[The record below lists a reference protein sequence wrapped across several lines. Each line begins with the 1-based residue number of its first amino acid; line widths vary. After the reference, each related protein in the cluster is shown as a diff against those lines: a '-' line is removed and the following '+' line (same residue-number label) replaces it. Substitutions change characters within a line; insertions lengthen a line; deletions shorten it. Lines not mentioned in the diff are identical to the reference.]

1 MVCAAQPSGRKLSL
15 TLAVWESIG
24 IVGASQKG
32 CQTGISP
39 RACPR
44 VTPDT
49 DPLPVTMNCLYPFLM
64 FDGLVLPQQRIATPS
79 LPPEAHSIA
88 PSAMC
93 PLVPPACVQTS
104 SVAIFPP
111 GLLLKKIFRVVAEM
125 CRVSYNASAVV
136 LGFIHPRL
144 HETAPSRSALT
155 TPVAAAPKVRRMLP
169 PKNLFNGLVAE
180 MRHIPFKTKQEQT
193 PLPYLPPP
201 GRIPFQCPNLDS
213 PPERV
218 HLRPPRR
225 AGTVPGA
232 RQGGEQCHRRR

>member
-1 MVCAAQPSGRKLSL
+1 MVCAARPSGRKLSL
-15 TLAVWESIG
+15 TLAIWESIG

-39 RACPR
+39 RDCQR

-49 DPLPVTMNCLYPFLM
+49 DPLPLTMNCLYPFLM
-64 FDGLVLPQQRIATPS
+64 FDSLVLPQQRIATSS
-79 LPPEAHSIA
+79 LRPEVHSIA

-93 PLVPPACVQTS
+93 PLVPPACVHSS

-111 GLLLKKIFRVVAEM
+111 GLLLKKIARVVAEM
-125 CRVSYNASAVV
+125 CRVGYKANVVV
-136 LGFIHPRL
+136 LGFIHTSL
-144 HETAPSRSALT
+144 HETAPSRSAST
-155 TPVAAAPKVRRMLP
+155 TAIAAAPKVGRMLP
-169 PKNLFNGLVAE
+169 QENLFVGLVAE
-180 MRHIPFKTKQEQT
+180 MRHIPFKTKQEQP

-232 RQGGEQCHRRR
+232 PQGGEQCHRRR